1 MKCRMIAPIQGAL
14 FCTLITGLLLC
25 TTSLQARETS
35 HIKGTLRIPDSLH
48 TQIIRTYDGSTFI
61 GRIVEIGENDVEFD
75 SEVGKITIAIAKIQ
89 EIKEV
94 PVTSIKK
101 GTYWFPNPNDTRL
114 FFAPTARCLKAGSGY
129 FADYYIF
136 FPMLAYGITDNITIA
151 GGMSLIP
158 GLAIPDQL
166 FYFTPKVGFN
176 MNNSSLAAGIL
187 MAGLPGEDDEPIV
200 GILYGVGTLGNADN
214 NITGGL
220 GYGYVDWEFA
230 DKPFAMLGGQYR
242 ASRRVSLVSEN
253 WIFPGLDDPV
263 LSGGFRLFGEALSVD
278 LALVFPL
285 GANGDWPLIPYI
297 DFVFKF

>member
-1 MKCRMIAPIQGAL
+1 MKCKMMVLMRSVL
-14 FCTLITGLLLC
+14 FCALITSLLLSSA
-25 TTSLQARETS
+25 TLQAQETS

-48 TQIIRTYDGSTFI
+48 TQILRTSDGSTFI
-61 GRIVEIGENDVEFD
+61 GRIVEIKENAVEFE
-75 SEVGKITIAIAKIQ
+75 SEVMKITIPIAKIQ

-114 FFAPTARCLKAGSGY
+114 FFAPTARCLEAGSGY

-187 MAGLPGEDDEPIV
+187 MAGLPGEDEPLV
-200 GILYGVGTLGNADN
+200 GILYGVGTFGNADN

-230 DKPFAMLGGQYR
+230 DKPFVMLGGQFR
-242 ASRRVSLVSEN
+242 TSRRVSFVSEN
-253 WIFPGLDDPV
+253 WIFPGLADPV
-263 LSGGFRLFGEALSVD
+263 LSGGFRLFGQALSVD
-278 LALVFPL
+278 LALIFPV
-285 GANGDWPLIPYI
+285 GASGDWPLIPYI